1 MLLLCHGE
9 SCEWLLTCVETAA
22 LLATEDVL
30 HAEPQWG
37 SLSRGLLLCDECCSV
52 HRSLGPHVSRVR
64 HLHRASWAPAQ
75 LSMVHSLHA
84 SGANA
89 IWEHQLLEPGK
100 AAGRRKPSAR
110 DSLHPIKSEFI
121 RAKHQNLAFV
131 HRVAKEGEQ
140 PTQEDL
146 SKQLHASVRTANLET
161 SLRLLAQGALP
172 SHLHP
177 DKGSTALHVAAR
189 SGQACQVELLLV
201 YGADPTARDS
211 QGMTPA
217 DCAREAGHADLEA
230 RLIESQYEVTDRL
243 AHHLSGR
250 NPEHHLGQ
258 HFILPEM
265 ADCLDLSAHARAA
278 KYKLQSLPERLFV
291 ELARDLYDE
300 VDRRECEAVWLGGGA
315 SLVGAD
321 RQAVPF
327 LPVSPEL
334 SSTRNQARQ
343 KLARLTAREFATLL
357 IDVLSEAKRRHLGAK
372 QPGWEE
378 HRLSDDEP
386 LYDSVASDEDNNATT
401 WYVVQTTWYSIRRMG
416 KQLWQ
421 RVSEL
426 QREHAAMRLD
436 LEAVQATL
444 AAMARQPLS
453 PQGTS
458 SPQALR
464 SPRPQSMCEWRHLT
478 GATGTPRTCV
488 HELPGR
494 HMVASLSHG
503 EHEGD
508 GTFCS
513 LPTYQEV
520 LAQTENITRCIHKLL
535 ACAQGGNR
543 DAFLPCTQKILQA
556 VLGMGSL
563 FGGGQQPPGGA
574 VSGALARL
582 VGSAQQLERWA
593 SNGLEGGQLI
603 QGAYEVAKGTK
614 ELVQAYPATPPP

>member
-1 MLLLCHGE
+1 M
-9 SCEWLLTCVETAA
+9 SAA
-22 LLATEDVL
+22 VCTVAW
-30 HAEPQWG
+30 A
-37 SLSRGLLLCDECCSV
+37 
-52 HRSLGPHVSRVR
+52 PHVSRVR
-64 HLHRASWAPAQ
+64 HLHKAAWAPAQ
-75 LSMVHSLHA
+75 LSMVHSLHT

-110 DSLHPIKSEFI
+110 DSLHPVKSEFI

-131 HRVAKEGEQ
+131 HRAAKEGEQ

-201 YGADPTARDS
+201 YGADPTAKDS

-217 DCAREAGHADLEA
+217 DCARDAGHLDLEA

-278 KYKLQSLPERLFV
+278 KQKLQSLPERLFV

-300 VDRRECEAVWLGGGA
+300 VDRRECEAVWLGA
-315 SLVGAD
+315 NLD

-357 IDVLSEAKRRHLGAK
+357 IDVLSEAKRRHVGTK
-372 QPGWEE
+372 QPVLEDQ
-378 HRLSDDEP
+378 RLSDDEP
-386 LYDSVASDEDNNATT
+386 LYDSVASDEDNNI
-401 WYVVQTTWYSIRRMG
+401 SR
-416 KQLWQ
+416 QLWQ
-421 RVSEL
+421 RMNEL
-426 QREHAAMRLD
+426 QREHASMRLD
-436 LEAVQATL
+436 LEAMQATL
-444 AAMARQPLS
+444 VQARHSNRGPSAEIVAWLAALNPEYCPAKSRMLKS
-453 PQGTS
+453 E
-458 SPQALR
+458 QAQR
-464 SPRPQSMCEWRHLT
+464 SPRPQSMCEWRHLA
-478 GATGTPRTCV
+478 GATPRTGV
-488 HELPGR
+488 HEIRSR
-494 HMVASLSHG
+494 HGAASPSCG
-503 EHEGD
+503 EHED
-508 GTFCS
+508 IGTFSS

-520 LAQTENITRCIHKLL
+520 LAQTEHITRCIHKLL
-535 ACAQGGNR
+535 ACAQDGNR
-543 DAFLPCTQKILQA
+543 DAFLPCTQNILQA
-556 VLGMGSL
+556 VLGMSSL
-563 FGGGQQPPGGA
+563 FGGQTTVASTEASSSRGPMRWPRGA
-574 VSGALARL
+574 
-582 VGSAQQLERWA
+582 
-593 SNGLEGGQLI
+593 
-603 QGAYEVAKGTK
+603 K
-614 ELVQAYPATPPP
+614 ELVQAYPASSLAACAQ

>member
-1 MLLLCHGE
+1 MSRGKLRM
-9 SCEWLLTCVETAA
+9 VA
-22 LLATEDVL
+22 DVCGDCG
-30 HAEPQWG
+30 ASEPQWG

-64 HLHRASWAPAQ
+64 HLHKAAWAPAQ
-75 LSMVHSLHA
+75 LSMVHSLHT

-110 DSLHPIKSEFI
+110 DSLHPVKSEFI

-131 HRVAKEGEQ
+131 HRAAREGEQ

-201 YGADPTARDS
+201 YGADPTAKDS

-217 DCAREAGHADLEA
+217 DCARDAGHLDLEA

-243 AHHLSGR
+243 VHHLSGR

-278 KYKLQSLPERLFV
+278 KQKLQSLPERLFV

-300 VDRRECEAVWLGGGA
+300 VDRRECEAVWLGA
-315 SLVGAD
+315 NLD

-357 IDVLSEAKRRHLGAK
+357 IDVLSEAKRRHVGTK
-372 QPGWEE
+372 QPVSEDQ
-378 HRLSDDEP
+378 RLSDDEP
-386 LYDSVASDEDNNATT
+386 LYDSVASDEDNNI
-401 WYVVQTTWYSIRRMG
+401 SR
-416 KQLWQ
+416 QLWQ
-421 RVSEL
+421 RMNEL

-436 LEAVQATL
+436 LEAMQATL
-444 AAMARQPLS
+444 VQARHS
-453 PQGTS
+453 NRGAS
-458 SPQALR
+458 SPQAQR
-464 SPRPQSMCEWRHLT
+464 SPRPQSMCEWRHLA
-478 GATGTPRTCV
+478 GATPRTGV
-488 HELPGR
+488 HEIRSR
-494 HMVASLSHG
+494 HGAASPSCG
-503 EHEGD
+503 EHED
-508 GTFCS
+508 NGTFSS

-520 LAQTENITRCIHKLL
+520 LAQTEHITRCIHKLL
-535 ACAQGGNR
+535 ACAQDGNR
-543 DAFLPCTQKILQA
+543 DAFLPCTQNILQA
-556 VLGMGSL
+556 VLGMSSL
-563 FGGGQQPPGGA
+563 FGGQTTGA
-574 VSGALARL
+574 VNAALTRL
-582 VGSAQQLERWA
+582 VGNAHQLQCWA
-593 SNGLEGGQLI
+593 TSGLDGGQLI
-603 QGAYEVAKGTK
+603 QGAYEVAKGAK
-614 ELVQAYPATPPP
+614 ELVQAYPASSLAACAQ

>member
-1 MLLLCHGE
+1 MRVAPTPFGSTSCWSRARQLDDASPAPVTASTQSSPSSSEPSTRTWRLCTG
-9 SCEWLLTCVETAA
+9 W
-22 LLATEDVL
+22 
-30 HAEPQWG
+30 PKKG
-37 SLSRGLLLCDECCSV
+37 SSR
-52 HRSLGPHVSRVR
+52 P
-64 HLHRASWAPAQ
+64 
-75 LSMVHSLHA
+75 
-84 SGANA
+84 
-89 IWEHQLLEPGK
+89 
-100 AAGRRKPSAR
+100 RRTSAR
-110 DSLHPIKSEFI
+110 YDFVSLL
-121 RAKHQNLAFV
+121 Q
-131 HRVAKEGEQ
+131 
-140 PTQEDL
+140 
-146 SKQLHASVRTANLET
+146 QLHASVRTANLET

-386 LYDSVASDEDNNATT
+386 LYDSVASDEDNNA
-401 WYVVQTTWYSIRRMG
+401 G

-421 RVSEL
+421 RMSEL
-426 QREHAAMRLD
+426 QREHAGH
-436 LEAVQATL
+436 
-444 AAMARQPLS
+444 AAGPGGCTDHA
-453 PQGTS
+453 GG
-458 SPQALR
+458 
-464 SPRPQSMCEWRHLT
+464 H
-478 GATGTPRTCV
+478 GAAAIVTPRHVIPSVT
-488 HELPGR
+488 
-494 HMVASLSHG
+494 
-503 EHEGD
+503 
-508 GTFCS
+508 
-513 LPTYQEV
+513 
-520 LAQTENITRCIHKLL
+520 AQPE
-535 ACAQGGNR
+535 
-543 DAFLPCTQKILQA
+543 
-556 VLGMGSL
+556 
-563 FGGGQQPPGGA
+563 
-574 VSGALARL
+574 
-582 VGSAQQLERWA
+582 
-593 SNGLEGGQLI
+593 
-603 QGAYEVAKGTK
+603 
-614 ELVQAYPATPPP
+614 ATVDV

>member
-1 MLLLCHGE
+1 MSRGKLRM
-9 SCEWLLTCVETAA
+9 VA
-22 LLATEDVL
+22 DVCGDCG
-30 HAEPQWG
+30 ASEPQWG

-64 HLHRASWAPAQ
+64 HLHKASWAPAQ
-75 LSMVHSLHA
+75 LSMVHSLHT

-110 DSLHPIKSEFI
+110 DSLHPVKSEFI

-201 YGADPTARDS
+201 YGADPTAKDS

-217 DCAREAGHADLEA
+217 DCARDAGHLDLEA

-278 KYKLQSLPERLFV
+278 KQKLQSLPERLFV

-300 VDRRECEAVWLGGGA
+300 VDRRECEAVWLGA
-315 SLVGAD
+315 NLD

-357 IDVLSEAKRRHLGAK
+357 IDVLSEAKRRHVGTK
-372 QPGWEE
+372 QPVTEDQ
-378 HRLSDDEP
+378 RLSDDEP
-386 LYDSVASDEDNNATT
+386 LYDSVASDEDNNIVRRLLRHNAARGHSRCVNGATWLEPHQGQAFMNFEVDMEHPVLHVANMKT
-401 WYVVQTTWYSIRRMG
+401 MEHLALCQRTRRCWLR
-416 KQLWQ
+416 Q
-421 RVSEL
+421 STS
-426 QREHAAMRLD
+426 HAASTSCWHVHRM
-436 LEAVQATL
+436 ETEMPFCL
-444 AAMARQPLS
+444 AHR
-453 PQGTS
+453 
-458 SPQALR
+458 
-464 SPRPQSMCEWRHLT
+464 
-478 GATGTPRTCV
+478 
-488 HELPGR
+488 
-494 HMVASLSHG
+494 
-503 EHEGD
+503 
-508 GTFCS
+508 TFCR
-513 LPTYQEV
+513 Q
-520 LAQTENITRCIHKLL
+520 C
-535 ACAQGGNR
+535 
-543 DAFLPCTQKILQA
+543 
-556 VLGMGSL
+556 
-563 FGGGQQPPGGA
+563 
-574 VSGALARL
+574 
-582 VGSAQQLERWA
+582 WA
-593 SNGLEGGQLI
+593 
-603 QGAYEVAKGTK
+603 
-614 ELVQAYPATPPP
+614 

>member
-1 MLLLCHGE
+1 
-9 SCEWLLTCVETAA
+9 
-22 LLATEDVL
+22 
-30 HAEPQWG
+30 
-37 SLSRGLLLCDECCSV
+37 
-52 HRSLGPHVSRVR
+52 
-64 HLHRASWAPAQ
+64 
-75 LSMVHSLHA
+75 MVHSLHT

-110 DSLHPIKSEFI
+110 DSLHPVKSEFI

-201 YGADPTARDS
+201 YGADPTAKDS

-217 DCAREAGHADLEA
+217 DCARDAGYLDLEA

-278 KYKLQSLPERLFV
+278 KQKLQSLPERLFV

-300 VDRRECEAVWLGGGA
+300 VDRRECEAVWLGA
-315 SLVGAD
+315 NLD

-357 IDVLSEAKRRHLGAK
+357 IDVLSEAKRRHLGTK
-372 QPGWEE
+372 QPVSEDQ
-378 HRLSDDEP
+378 RLSDDEP
-386 LYDSVASDEDNNATT
+386 LYDSVASDEDNHI
-401 WYVVQTTWYSIRRMG
+401 SR
-416 KQLWQ
+416 QLWQ
-421 RVSEL
+421 RMNDL

-436 LEAVQATL
+436 LEAMQATL
-444 AAMARQPLS
+444 VQARHS
-453 PQGTS
+453 NRGTS
-458 SPQALR
+458 SPQAQR
-464 SPRPQSMCEWRHLT
+464 SPRPQSMCEWRHLA
-478 GATGTPRTCV
+478 GATSRTGV
-488 HELPGR
+488 HEIR
-494 HMVASLSHG
+494 LS
-503 EHEGD
+503 
-508 GTFCS
+508 
-513 LPTYQEV
+513 
-520 LAQTENITRCIHKLL
+520 ANISGGAGSDRAHHALHPQVTGMCTRWKPRCISTLHTEHFAGSVGHEHSLWWTAYRHSKQCSSTSGGQCTPAAVVGIQWPRRVPAHPGGLRGG
-535 ACAQGGNR
+535 QGG
-543 DAFLPCTQKILQA
+543 
-556 VLGMGSL
+556 
-563 FGGGQQPPGGA
+563 
-574 VSGALARL
+574 
-582 VGSAQQLERWA
+582 
-593 SNGLEGGQLI
+593 
-603 QGAYEVAKGTK
+603 QGARPGVSCFTCMCSIKFCLKSKRTFSN
-614 ELVQAYPATPPP
+614 TC

>member
-1 MLLLCHGE
+1 M
-9 SCEWLLTCVETAA
+9 VA
-22 LLATEDVL
+22 DVCGDCG
-30 HAEPQWG
+30 ASEPQWG
-37 SLSRGLLLCDECCSV
+37 SLNRGLLLCDECCSV

-64 HLHRASWAPAQ
+64 HLHKASWAPAQ
-75 LSMVHSLHA
+75 LSMVHSLHT

-110 DSLHPIKSEFI
+110 DSLHPVKAEFI

-131 HRVAKEGEQ
+131 HRAAKEGEQ

-201 YGADPTARDS
+201 YGADPTAKDS

-217 DCAREAGHADLEA
+217 DSAREAGHVDLEA

-278 KYKLQSLPERLFV
+278 KQKLQSLPERLFV

-300 VDRRECEAVWLGGGA
+300 VDRRECESVWLGS
-315 SLVGAD
+315 SLD

-343 KLARLTAREFATLL
+343 KLARLTAREFASLL
-357 IDVLSEAKRRHLGAK
+357 IDVLSEAKRRHLGMK
-372 QPGWEE
+372 QSGLEDQ
-378 HRLSDDEP
+378 RLSDDEP
-386 LYDSVASDEDNNATT
+386 LYDSVASDEDNN
-401 WYVVQTTWYSIRRMG
+401 IGR
-416 KQLWQ
+416 QLWQ
-421 RVSEL
+421 RMSEL
-426 QREHAAMRLD
+426 QREHVAMRLD
-436 LEAVQATL
+436 LDAMQAAL
-444 AAMARQPLS
+444 AAHQS
-453 PQGTS
+453 PRGAS
-458 SPQALR
+458 SPHIQR
-464 SPRPQSMCEWRHLT
+464 SSRPQSMCEWRHLV
-478 GATGTPRTCV
+478 GATKAGL
-488 HELPGR
+488 HEHQIQHEVVSP
-494 HMVASLSHG
+494 SHA
-503 EHEGD
+503 EHED
-508 GTFCS
+508 SSMSCS

-520 LAQTENITRCIHKLL
+520 LAQTEHITRCIHKLL
-535 ACAQGGNR
+535 ACAQDGNR
-543 DAFLPCTQKILQA
+543 DAFLPCTQNILQA
-556 VLGMGSL
+556 VLGMSSL
-563 FGGGQQPPGGA
+563 FGGQPTGA
-574 VSGALARL
+574 LSTALARL
-582 VGSAQQLERWA
+582 VGSAHQLQRWA
-593 SNGLEGGQLI
+593 SSGLEGGQLI
-603 QGAYEVAKGTK
+603 QGAYEVAKGAK
-614 ELVQAYPATPPP
+614 ELVQAYPATPTLAQ